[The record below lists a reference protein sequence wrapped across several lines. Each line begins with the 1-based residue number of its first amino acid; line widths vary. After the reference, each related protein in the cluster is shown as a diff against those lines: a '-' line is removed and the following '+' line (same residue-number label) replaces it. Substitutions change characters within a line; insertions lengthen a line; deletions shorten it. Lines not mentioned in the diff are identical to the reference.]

1 MKEREELELI
11 LNLMRKYNLP
21 LSPILE
27 YAIKEKMD
35 EFPETNTADYEEESL
50 TENYS
55 NEVVVDLSSQQS
67 YKDEQSASLQG
78 YSLQNQG
85 NHCNIIDASGER
97 VFSSSG
103 KLTIIEGKFYRISY
117 TYSFIS
123 MNLVKKDDR
132 GLYVLGKRI
141 LNAHHR
147 SPLYTALDEQGY
159 LDQVK
164 SIRYDKDTDEY
175 LILVEGRWYGSSG
188 YYADSNQKENEDDSS
203 NNTEELHTIKTA
215 NDLKIVDFG
224 ERSIA
229 VIGDTKPHK
238 EALRAMG
245 GYFMIRTQWG
255 PAWTFPN
262 KKRERIKAYIDGD
275 TSVVD
280 HWENGSQEESL
291 KRSSSRYIIHVK
303 YPNGSEFSSNLV
315 WETLVDVVN
324 YAGAERVK
332 QLNIV
337 CMGDNLVS
345 SRLNDNP
352 LYRSAQKDIGRGL
365 YVCTYSSTETKFKQI
380 ERINQELQLGLIVE
394 KVYIDE
400 NGNSQVKR
408 DDELYTW
415 GELKLG
421 SRDRTKYSFEGG
433 QLLSKRRFV
442 LEVVKYYVRCHPQIS
457 YESLIRVFPATLNS
471 NKSNGVVKR
480 YNDVAKQVALNP
492 DVRNRF
498 FMKADEVI
506 TLSNG
511 MQVVVHN
518 QWGDDFDKFLK
529 VAESQYTVKSSDES
543 YVQSISPASDKDKG
557 KPLANSVESKEDR
570 RIGYTVRLFPSQLKG
585 EIVRVRVDRK
595 GIKKL
600 VVKTFNG
607 DVVEVNDLPYLY
619 EVLKRG

>member
-11 LNLMRKYNLP
+11 LNLMKKYNLP

-27 YAIKEKMD
+27 YAIKEKME
-35 EFPETNTADYEEESL
+35 EFPETNTAEEEESF
-50 TENYS
+50 TES
-55 NEVVVDLSSQQS
+55 IFNEANVEPPQQS
-67 YKDEQSASLQG
+67 CQSEQKSNLEG
-78 YSLQNQG
+78 YSLQSQG
-85 NHCNIIDASGER
+85 NHCYIVNDIGER

-103 KLTIIEGKFYRISY
+103 RLTVIEGEFYRVSY

-123 MNLVKKDDR
+123 MNLVNKDER

-147 SPLYTALDEQGY
+147 SPLYAALDEHEY
-159 LDQVK
+159 LKQIK
-164 SIRYDKDTDEY
+164 SIRFDQDTEEY
-175 LILVEGRWYGSSG
+175 HVQVDGRWYGCSG
-188 YYADSNQKENEDDSS
+188 YFADFNQKGKEDSS
-203 NNTEELHTIKTA
+203 KIIAEESHTSKPANNLR
-215 NDLKIVDFG
+215 IVDFG

-229 VIGDTKPHK
+229 VVGDTKPHK
-238 EALRAMG
+238 DALRAMG

-262 KKRERIKAYIDGD
+262 KKLERIKAYVDGD
-275 TSVVD
+275 TSVVTQ
-280 HWENGSQEESL
+280 WEDKNQEEST

-315 WETLVDVVN
+315 WETLVNVVK
-324 YAGAERVK
+324 YAGPERVK
-332 QLNIV
+332 QLNII

-345 SRLNDNP
+345 SRLNDSP
-352 LYRSAQKDIGRGL
+352 IYRTAQKDIGRGL
-365 YVCTYSSTETKFKQI
+365 YVCTYSSTDVKFKQI
-380 ERINQELQLGLIVE
+380 ERINRELQLGLVVK

-400 NGNSQVKR
+400 DGNSWVKN
-408 DDELYTW
+408 DDEPYTW
-415 GELKLG
+415 DELKSG
-421 SRDRTKYSFEGG
+421 SRDRTRYSFEGG
-433 QLLSKRRFV
+433 ELLSKRRFV

-457 YESLIRVFPATLNS
+457 YESLIRVFPATLHS
-471 NKSNGVVKR
+471 NKSNGVIKR

-498 FMKADEVI
+498 FMKDDEVI

-511 MQVVVHN
+511 MKVVVHN
-518 QWGDDFDKFLK
+518 QWGEDFEKFLK
-529 VAESQYTVKSSDES
+529 VAESLYTVKSSNES
-543 YVQSISPASDKDKG
+543 YVQSVSPAFDKDKG
-557 KPLANSVESKEDR
+557 KQLANSVEAKEDK

-600 VVKTFNG
+600 VVKTING
-607 DVVEVNDLPYLY
+607 NVVEVNDLPYLY

>member
-11 LNLMRKYNLP
+11 LNLIRKYNLP

-27 YAIKEKMD
+27 YAIKEKMEENTNEEQPTTSGND
-35 EFPETNTADYEEESL
+35 E
-50 TENYS
+50 
-55 NEVVVDLSSQQS
+55 
-67 YKDEQSASLQG
+67 
-78 YSLQNQG
+78 
-85 NHCNIIDASGER
+85 
-97 VFSSSG
+97 
-103 KLTIIEGKFYRISY
+103 IS
-117 TYSFIS
+117 
-123 MNLVKKDDR
+123 
-132 GLYVLGKRI
+132 
-141 LNAHHR
+141 
-147 SPLYTALDEQGY
+147 E
-159 LDQVK
+159 
-164 SIRYDKDTDEY
+164 KDTVVLNKKTISEIPDDNSSDE
-175 LILVEGRWYGSSG
+175 LR
-188 YYADSNQKENEDDSS
+188 
-203 NNTEELHTIKTA
+203 
-215 NDLKIVDFG
+215 IVDFG

-229 VIGDTKPHK
+229 VVGNTKPHK

-380 ERINQELQLGLIVE
+380 ERINQELHLGLVVK

-400 NGNSQVKR
+400 NGNSQIKS
-408 DDELYTW
+408 DDEPYTW
-415 GELKLG
+415 NELKSG
-421 SRDRTKYSFEGG
+421 SRDRTKYSFEGREF
-433 QLLSKRRFV
+433 LSKRRFV
-442 LEVVKYYVRCHPQIS
+442 LEVVKHYVSCHPQIS
-457 YESLIRVFPATLNS
+457 YESLIRVFPATLHS
-471 NKSNGVVKR
+471 NKSNGVIKR
-480 YNDVAKQVALNP
+480 YNDVAKQVVLNP

-498 FMKADEVI
+498 FMKDDEVI

-511 MQVVVHN
+511 MKVVVHN

-529 VAESQYTVKSSDES
+529 VAESLYTVKSSDKSS
-543 YVQSISPASDKDKG
+543 YAQSISS
-557 KPLANSVESKEDR
+557 NSNHQLISSIESKEDK

-585 EIVRVRVDRK
+585 EIIKVRKDAK
-595 GIKKL
+595 GVKKL
-600 VVKTFNG
+600 VVKTK
-607 DVVEVNDLPYLY
+607 DTIIEIDDLPYLY
-619 EVLKRG
+619 EVLKRK

>member
-27 YAIKEKMD
+27 YAIKEKM
-35 EFPETNTADYEEESL
+35 EEYPETNTADEEESFI
-50 TENYS
+50 ENIS
-55 NEVVVDLSSQQS
+55 NEAGFELQQS
-67 YKDEQSASLQG
+67 RQDELKSTIEG
-78 YSLQNQG
+78 CSLQNQG
-85 NHCNIIDASGER
+85 NHCYIVNDIGER

-103 KLTIIEGKFYRISY
+103 KLTIIEGEFYRVSY

-123 MNLVKKDDR
+123 MNLVKKDER
-132 GLYVLGKRI
+132 ELYVLGKRI

-147 SPLYTALDEQGY
+147 SPLYTALDEQEY
-159 LDQVK
+159 LNQIK
-164 SIRYDKDTDEY
+164 SIRFDQDTEEY
-175 LILVEGRWYGSSG
+175 HVQVDGRWYGSSG
-188 YYADSNQKENEDDSS
+188 YFADFNQKEKDDNSR
-203 NNTEELHTIKTA
+203 NITEESHTVMTA

-238 EALRAMG
+238 DALRAMG

-255 PAWTFPN
+255 PAWTFPI
-262 KKRERIKAYIDGD
+262 KKRERIEAYIDGD
-275 TSVVD
+275 TSVVSQ
-280 HWENGSQEESL
+280 WEDKNQEESV

-324 YAGAERVK
+324 YAGPERVK
-332 QLNIV
+332 QLNII

-352 LYRSAQKDIGRGL
+352 IYRTAQKDIGRGL
-365 YVCTYSSTETKFKQI
+365 YVCTYSSTDTKFKQI

-400 NGNSQVKR
+400 NGNSLVKK
-408 DDELYTW
+408 DDEPYTW
-415 GELKLG
+415 DELKSS

-457 YESLIRVFPATLNS
+457 YESLIRIFPTTLHS
-471 NKSNGVVKR
+471 NKANGVIKR

-498 FMKADEVI
+498 FMKDDEVI
-506 TLSNG
+506 VLSNG
-511 MQVVVHN
+511 MKVVVHN

-529 VAESQYTVKSSDES
+529 VAESLYTVKSSAES
-543 YVQSISPASDKDKG
+543 YVQSISPASGIDKG
-557 KPLANSVESKEDR
+557 KPLANSVESKEDK
-570 RIGYTVRLFPSQLKG
+570 RIGYTIRLFPSQLKG

-607 DVVEVNDLPYLY
+607 DMVEVNDLPYLY
-619 EVLKRG
+619 EVLKRR